1 MKKIIGIDLGTTNSC
16 VAYMEGNQPKV
27 IENSEGYRTTPSIVA
42 FTENKEVV
50 VGNAAK
56 RQSLLKGSAVISNS
70 KRIIGKKFTE
80 VTDKESIPFEVI
92 KSENGDAW
100 IRSGSKEVSPQEVAS
115 HILRKM
121 KLTAEDYF
129 GEEIKDAVVTV
140 PAYFN
145 DTQRQATKDA
155 GRIAGL
161 NVRRIIN
168 EPTAAALAFGLDK
181 TYSKDIKIAV
191 YDLGGG
197 TFDVSVI
204 EIANI
209 DGEKQFEVL
218 STNGDTFL
226 GGEDFDNKIVNYV
239 LDEFKRKENISLKED
254 KVNMQRIKEASE
266 KAKIELSSL
275 TETEINIPF
284 IISKNNE
291 PKHLYVKLNRAK
303 LNDIVKDLVEKTI
316 KPCKVALKDA
326 NLKKEDI
333 DEVILVGGMTRM
345 PYVQEEV
352 EKFFKRKPKKD
363 INPDEAI
370 AIGAAIQGQILIGQR
385 KDILLLDVIPL
396 SLGIETL
403 GGVMVKMIKKN
414 TTIPTSYSQVFST
427 AEDNQT
433 AVTIKVFQGERE
445 MVKDNKLL
453 GEFNLEGIKPA
464 PKGIPQIEVKFDIDS
479 NGILAVSAKDKS
491 TGIQNKV
498 TIKANSG
505 LSEKEI
511 KKMVNDAE
519 KHKKKDMEARKIVE
533 SKNELES
540 IKNDIKN
547 FINKESKKISEENK
561 IKLEDLILRINKM
574 ENEKDIE
581 TIKKLS
587 EEGIKLLTEVRN
599 SIKE

>member
-27 IENSEGYRTTPSIVA
+27 IENSEGYRTTPSVVA
-42 FTENKEVV
+42 FTEKGEVI

-56 RQSLLKGSAVISNS
+56 RQSVLKNSVVISNS

-80 VTDKESIPFEVI
+80 VEDRESMPFKVI
-92 KSENGDAW
+92 NSKNGDAW
-100 IRSGSKEVSPQEVAS
+100 INSGKKEVSPQEIAS

-121 KLTAEDYF
+121 KTTAEDYF
-129 GEEIKDAVVTV
+129 GEEVKDAVVTV

-155 GRIAGL
+155 GKIAGL
-161 NVRRIIN
+161 NVKRIIN

-181 TYSKDIKIAV
+181 SYSKDIKIAV

-197 TFDVSVI
+197 TFDVSII

-226 GGEDFDNKIVNYV
+226 GGEDFDNRIVKYI
-239 LDEFKRKENISLKED
+239 LDEFEKKEGISLKED
-254 KVNMQRIKEASE
+254 KVTVQRIKEASE
-266 KAKIELSSL
+266 KAKIELSNL
-275 TETEINIPF
+275 TETEVNIPF
-284 IISKNNE
+284 IISENNE
-291 PKHLYVKLNRAK
+291 PKHLYVKLNRAM
-303 LNDIVKDLVEKTI
+303 LNKIIKGLVERTI
-316 KPCKVALKDA
+316 EPCKMALRDA
-326 NLKKEDI
+326 KLTEKDI

-352 EKFFKRKPKKD
+352 EKFFKRKPRKD

-370 AIGAAIQGQILIGQR
+370 AIGAAIQGQILVGQR

-445 MVKDNKLL
+445 MVRDNKLL

-464 PKGIPQIEVKFDIDS
+464 PKGVPQIEVKFDIDS

-505 LSEKEI
+505 LSDKEI
-511 KKMVNDAE
+511 EKMVKDAE
-519 KHKKKDMEARKIVE
+519 KYKEKDLEARKLIE
-533 SKNELES
+533 ARNELDG
-540 IKNDIKN
+540 IKNDIESFIKKESN
-547 FINKESKKISEENK
+547 RISEINKS
-561 IKLEDLILRINKM
+561 KLEDTIIKISKS
-574 ENEKDIE
+574 EKETDIVSL
-581 TIKKLS
+581 KKLIEDS
-587 EEGIKLLTEVRN
+587 IKTLTEVRN
-599 SIKE
+599 SIKA